1 MTTTT
6 PARLR
11 AATEAD
17 GPAIAEIY
25 NEGIAGRQAT
35 FDTTEC
41 SPAEAAGWAGRDG
54 EPLLVAEL
62 DGRVAAFARV
72 IRSSDRCAMSG
83 VGEYT
88 VYVAAHARGRGVGAR
103 LLEALVA
110 EADRA
115 GYWKLIGKI
124 FTTNTP
130 SAALA
135 ARAGFREVGVHERH
149 GRLDGRWRDLLI
161 VERLL
166 GDAAAE
172 A

>member
-1 MTTTT
+1 MTTTA
-6 PARLR
+6 PPMLR

-17 GPAIAEIY
+17 GAAIAAIY

-35 FDTTEC
+35 FDTAEC
-41 SPAEAAGWAGRDG
+41 SPAEAAGWTGRDG

-72 IRSSDRCAMSG
+72 IRSSDRCAMAG

-88 VYVAAHARGRGVGAR
+88 IYVAAHARGRGIGFR
-103 LLEALVA
+103 LLAALVTEA
-110 EADRA
+110 ERA

-124 FTTNTP
+124 FATNAP
-130 SAALA
+130 SVALA

-149 GRLDGRWRDLLI
+149 GRLDGEWRDLLI